1 MENQNM
7 ENEYERVILSQ
18 LIDRCH
24 ERLPLY
30 DKKVVKEII
39 KVFLEELKDAIIHN
53 ACVVINGF
61 FAFRHREV
69 KERYTNGEDITEEL
83 LYEIVNNIL
92 YKAADW
98 YANKWKRTV
107 FGVGYLGC
115 SDAEAMMNWKVAV

>member
-1 MENQNM
+1 MNDKQ
-7 ENEYERVILSQ
+7 
-18 LIDRCH
+18 
-24 ERLPLY
+24 Y
-30 DKKVVKEII
+30 DAV
-39 KVFLEELKDAIIHN
+39 L
-53 ACVVINGF
+53 
-61 FAFRHREV
+61 
-69 KERYTNGEDITEEL
+69 ERYINGEDITEEL

>member
-18 LIDRCH
+18 LIERCH

-69 KERYTNGEDITEEL
+69 KERYSNLSGEPTIIPATTKIKVTFSKKQVLEPMRKYYKKTGKKAPGT
-83 LYEIVNNIL
+83 LYDVPL
-92 YKAADW
+92 DK
-98 YANKWKRTV
+98 KFK
-107 FGVGYLGC
+107 
-115 SDAEAMMNWKVAV
+115 